1 MKNRTKAALLTL
13 FSSLLLTVVSLICT
27 SIVRNSSETLGIIL
41 CGVSALLCCAFF
53 WLSLTLIFDYHAIT
67 ELLLDCWALEDDN
80 KKVSSEGNNGSSR
93 TIEDN
98 IEKEATDNICG
109 FWIE

>member
-27 SIVRNSSETLGIIL
+27 SIVRNFSETLGTIL
-41 CGVSALLCCAFF
+41 CCVSALLCCAFF
-53 WLSLTLIFDYHAIT
+53 WLSFTLIFDYHAIT

-80 KKVSSEGNNGSSR
+80 KKVSSEGNNESSR
-93 TIEDN
+93 TNEDN
-98 IEKEATDNICG
+98 VEKEVTDDICG